1 MTTKMDYIPKN
12 FGAEFKVEESKPK
25 EKTPPWKAKLR
36 SYSSKNL
43 GSEFKVVTLAH
54 SKARAFIKA
63 LRRAFTA
70 ADGYTFRMRTNKNN
84 ESVIY
89 CKRVRVRNKPKQK
102 YGLKDLS
109 PMVFEVA
116 EKLNTEVVPL
126 TADNTEVGP
135 MAIEE
140 TRKPGKWVRNA
151 ISPEL
156 YKGEDFCTREEYA
169 EALSHYVIGEPS
181 DPSPLEQEYIDL
193 LKEEGY
199 VGLYEE
205 AAE

>member
-89 CKRVRVRNKPKQK
+89 CKRVRVRNKPKQ
-102 YGLKDLS
+102 LKNGTSFIDD
-109 PMVFEVA
+109 VVA
-116 EKLNTEVVPL
+116 LAKAVVPL
-126 TADNTEVGP
+126 TVDDTKVVP
-135 MAIEE
+135 LTIEE
-140 TRKPGKWVRNA
+140 PRKPGKWVRNA
-151 ISPEL
+151 IRPEL

-181 DPSPLEQEYIDL
+181 DPSLLEQEYIDL

-205 AAE
+205 ATE